1 MPQFNLPRRTVS
13 MVQLWASVLLIV
25 LAFIFSFMP
34 IITFKTLDNAGE
46 INAMIE
52 QFAPDADFEIPEE
65 VEISS
70 PKLISTIALIAN
82 IIGTATAEGGA
93 DPDKAAEL
101 EDYLKSESGQ
111 QDVVTAV
118 CVALTLTKTFN
129 FEGQSDPL
137 SLILN
142 VVIGLIGLLAVL
154 ICTIILPIILFFNL
168 IIALIKA
175 AKGAKTP
182 EEVSAAVGARLP
194 GLLSLPLTIMLFQC
208 VVPDMSQGWG
218 IIALCVTCVISV
230 LVNFVC
236 SRLREYPAKQFVY
249 LNVLQGPAL
258 VGIVGFLIFFF
269 NIIKTG
275 IFTSFTSG
283 KFSMYFAQV
292 LVAQEMGATVNNA
305 YIIDGV
311 LMLVYLC
318 VMLSCVSY
326 LDKAARRLSCTVKN
340 EKPHGIIGLFVP
352 AKASDNNLILALFTS
367 LAYIAP
373 TVVAGFK
380 HFYNDVTSTAAEGDA
395 SFLNIT
401 DAGNEALSMALVGII
416 IMIVAEVAVVVLK
429 GVFCKDLAAHE
440 KEALLL
446 GHAMT
451 SEERLEEAKKIV
463 AESEAAA
470 PAEEAV
476 AEEAPAVEEAVAE
489 EETATEE
496 APAEEAKAE

>member
-470 PAEEAV
+470 PAEEAAV
-476 AEEAPAVEEAVAE
+476 EEAPAEEEKVAE